1 MKFKESVPGP
11 GDLIMDEFDAGPRS
25 IGHVIPN
32 EELKIDAVDANKVE
46 VQNIIDSITESISET
61 GPDTVPG
68 IVSYEDICRARNINN
83 PELNHLLK
91 NIPEDTIVIFKSKK
105 EDKKVTIQELRD
117 NPTLLD
123 EIEELEPEQTDK
135 KVKNHKK
142 TDHPEKNVRP
152 ENFMKDVTREEIQ
165 KSYDS
170 SEGKTLAL
178 DESIFANQPDTTKN
192 SAENPNRGISL
203 EDIKIRPKK
212 TVPSIETPSISESTP
227 ISTPIKNESTPTSGT
242 LENLLSSAETKDD
255 LIAIIER
262 SNDLQDG
269 LWGTQQTY
277 SRDELIALIEANWI
291 GDVGI
296 DHLPRTAGFR
306 EAVDRVREYERVHLG
321 KYAERQTTAAEL
333 DPVIQAGI
341 KMGDAL
347 GVPESSRIYDH
358 NKEDN
363 SLVYNYI
370 KNPATEEDAKK
381 NASIFGRLWAKLK
394 GKR

>member
-1 MKFKESVPGP
+1 MPKNESVPSFEEP
-11 GDLIMDEFDAGPRS
+11 LRDEAEATRS
-25 IGHVIPN
+25 HIGN
-32 EELKIDAVDANKVE
+32 GGF
-46 VQNIIDSITESISET
+46 ESASE
-61 GPDTVPG
+61 DTVILSDPEDG
-68 IVSYEDICRARNINN
+68 EKEALPEDEVEFAKPISDEEFEKRKIIKPIIAEIEDFVDKAKFIPADLYTKAQILNDPFLNDYILSLPDNTVVFLDQYENKTKTILQIRETYTA
-83 PELNHLLK
+83 LNEQK
-91 NIPEDTIVIFKSKK
+91 NIEQKK
-105 EDKKVTIQELRD
+105 KLDAQ
-117 NPTLLD
+117 LL
-123 EIEELEPEQTDK
+123 
-135 KVKNHKK
+135 
-142 TDHPEKNVRP
+142 
-152 ENFMKDVTREEIQ
+152 EEITAHTT
-165 KSYDS
+165 KS
-170 SEGKTLAL
+170 
-178 DESIFANQPDTTKN
+178 ANQPDTTKN
-192 SAENPNRGISL
+192 NAENPNRGISL
-203 EDIKIRPKK
+203 KNIKISPKG

-269 LWGTQQTY
+269 LWGTQQIY
-277 SRDELIALIEANWI
+277 SRDELIALIEATWI

-321 KYAERQTTAAEL
+321 KYVERRTTAAEL

-370 KNPATEEDAKK
+370 KNPATEEAH
-381 NASIFGRLWAKLK
+381 ILI
-394 GKR
+394 